1 MTRLLRYIT
10 RVFRRRPVVV
20 NTYKV
25 KQTDLRK
32 KYVETTAQLAR
43 EMGKPNPLRRA

>member
-1 MTRLLRYIT
+1 MTRLLRLIT
-10 RVFRRRPVVV
+10 RAFRRPVVV

-25 KQTDLRK
+25 KKTDLRK

-43 EMGKPNPLRRA
+43 EMGKPNPLRGA

>member
-1 MTRLLRYIT
+1 MTRLLRLIT
-10 RVFRRRPVVV
+10 RALRRPVVV

-32 KYVETTAQLAR
+32 KYVEKNTQLAL
-43 EMGKPNPLRRA
+43 EMGKPNPIRRA

>member
-1 MTRLLRYIT
+1 MIRLLRYIT

-25 KQTDLRK
+25 RRSNAEQKRR
-32 KYVETTAQLAR
+32 ETTAQLAR
-43 EMGKPNPLRRA
+43 EMGMPNPLRGA